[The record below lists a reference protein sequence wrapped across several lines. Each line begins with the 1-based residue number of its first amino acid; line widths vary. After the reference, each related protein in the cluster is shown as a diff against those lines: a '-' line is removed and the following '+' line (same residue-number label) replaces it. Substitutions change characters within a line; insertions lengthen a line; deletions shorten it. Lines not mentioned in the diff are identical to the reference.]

1 MRLIR
6 TVTAVL
12 AATVI
17 LAALTSAATAG
28 RFSSTSQTLRAAFSA
43 VGFSGA
49 FGISECALTIE
60 GSMHTRTFTKTAG
73 SLIGYVTSATLGGCS
88 RGSATILAA
97 SLPWHV
103 RYASFSGT
111 LPNIT
116 RINDTISGVQFQIRE
131 PAFGVTCLASGGT
144 ALGNLTREAGGVI
157 TSAAIGGRFST
168 NCGFQGEISG
178 VSNSL
183 TVLGAATRITATL
196 I

>member
-6 TVTAVL
+6 TITAVL
-12 AATVI
+12 AATAI

-28 RFSSTSQTLRAAFSA
+28 RFSSTSQTLRATFAA
-43 VGFSGA
+43 VRLSGA
-49 FGISECALTIE
+49 FGTSECALTIE
-60 GSMHTRTFTKTAG
+60 GSMHTRTFAKTAG
-73 SLIGYVTSATLGGCS
+73 SLIGYVTSAALGVCS

-116 RINDTISGVQFQIRE
+116 RINDTVSGVQFQIRE

-144 ALGNLTREAGGVI
+144 ALGNLTREAGGAI
-157 TSAAIGGRFST
+157 ASAEIWGTIPT
-168 NCGFQGEISG
+168 NCGIQGEING
-178 VSNSL
+178 LSNSL